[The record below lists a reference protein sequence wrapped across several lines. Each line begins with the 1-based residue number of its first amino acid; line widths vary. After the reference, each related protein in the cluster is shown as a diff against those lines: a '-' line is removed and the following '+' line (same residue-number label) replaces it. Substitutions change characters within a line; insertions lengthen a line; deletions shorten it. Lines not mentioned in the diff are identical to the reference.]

1 MAMSRIARS
10 LAALLVLLGGLVGAP
25 AALWHLGRGFL
36 PDHVPSLQ
44 EVWAGATATDTG
56 SLFLGFLVVVG
67 VIAWAVFA
75 LCVLLE
81 VVSLLAGRRRA
92 GRPGTVQA
100 APRIKLL
107 RAPQSAVSALIS
119 VALTGTLMFGGAAM
133 ASATTPSLHAVA
145 ATASVTQSASAVAA
159 PTARIAAPASVPVS
173 SMHTAASTRP
183 VTGGPTW
190 TVARYDTLMSI
201 SEATMGDDSHYTE
214 IAKLNIGVPQ
224 TDGRTMKT
232 ADTLLEIGWKLILP
246 PTAVLPTG
254 HTAPHVGQKT
264 VTVIEGD
271 SVSKIAAAQY
281 GDGDRWP
288 EIAAANHLADPD
300 QLTPGQ
306 VLIIP
311 AAAGSGPKHAAPTVI
326 ATHTAAATHAV
337 PSHVAA
343 SHTARGVAHPH
354 SATPATPHTA
364 AASAPS
370 KAHTAAPRSVAANA
384 PRAPMTAVPSS
395 PAPTSSAG
403 SSPNTVGQTT
413 EQAPSVPT
421 GQHAAAAPHHA
432 TPTASPASSEITE
445 MVAGLGAAL
454 GALLL
459 AGIAVARRR
468 KGRRRPT
475 GEVPRPVSL
484 SATRVERHLRQRAGG
499 AEVAWMDNALR
510 SAAALSADRSA
521 DQLPDV
527 TAVWLSTQELQLQLA
542 SEVPAPAPFVAEGAG
557 WVIPAGTELPDR
569 TETAAPFPALVTL
582 GEAAGETFLVD
593 LERVGALTVTGDEQR
608 TANLLRHIAAE
619 CSHSLWSDHLQV
631 YLVGWG
637 ETVTALQ
644 PDRLFYA
651 PSIADVVTIL
661 RGRLEEVLEVQAEGA
676 TTVLKS
682 RIADQHTVD
691 DPWTPTIL
699 LIDAGADEDLEPLTQ
714 ALQGISGAGRSAV
727 AVVTRTDQIVAGSA
741 AAHIDAD
748 GTLQIP
754 SILPAGLRVQAA
766 GLTQPALD
774 ELLELFIA
782 AGQFQKPGVV
792 TDTTEPWSTD
802 MSVMGSLIIPTPGT
816 TDVEPTD
823 RADLPEPPA
832 DLTLDAEENQVEHQ
846 ANAGQVVALRP
857 ALAAAQ
863 QLLAK
868 VRADDVE
875 LDADVHEW
883 FSAPDLVDPDAKMD
897 WVLRP
902 RVGVLGPPLVLVR
915 GSKPTDRIHKY
926 TEMVVYLAL
935 HRDAEVDQFVADL
948 WPVEGTTSD
957 ENRRAYLSRVRTWL
971 GTDPD
976 GRTYLPSRLKLYGLE
991 RSRRLLDVE
1000 LFRRLRKRADAYLK
1014 AEDYTRAMTDLCSA
1028 LDLVRGPTLDQH
1040 PRNGYAWSLTNDE
1053 ADLRD
1058 ANLMMLETA
1067 HLLVDL
1073 AIDAGDLDL
1082 ARQAADAG
1090 YTVDHKADLPL
1101 VDHMRIAHQVGDD
1114 QKARGWL
1121 AVLLQ
1126 ANEIELAEDLPNF
1139 STFQAVTEVF
1149 PDGLPTAANS

>member
-1 MAMSRIARS
+1 MSRIARS

-25 AALWHLGRGFL
+25 LALWHLGRGFL
-36 PDHVPSLQ
+36 PDHVPTLQ

-67 VIAWAVFA
+67 VVAWAVFA
-75 LCVLLE
+75 LCALLE

-119 VALTGTLMFGGAAM
+119 LALTGTLMLGGTAM

-145 ATASVTQSASAVAA
+145 ATASVTQSASAVGA
-159 PTARIAAPASVPVS
+159 PTARLAAPASAPVS
-173 SMHTAASTRP
+173 STRTAASKRP
-183 VTGGPTW
+183 ATGGHTW

-201 SEATMGDDSHYTE
+201 SEATMGDDSHYNE
-214 IAKLNIGVPQ
+214 IAKLNVGVPQ
-224 TDGRTMKT
+224 LDGRTMKT
-232 ADTLLEIGWKLILP
+232 ADTPLEIGWKLILP
-246 PTAVLPTG
+246 RTAVLPAG
-254 HTAPHVGQKT
+254 HTTPQVGQKT
-264 VTVIEGD
+264 VIVGEGD

-288 EIAAANHLADPD
+288 EIAAANHLVDPNEI
-300 QLTPGQ
+300 TPGQ
-306 VLIIP
+306 VLTIP
-311 AAAGSGPKHAAPTVI
+311 AAAGSGPKHAASTVVP
-326 ATHTAAATHAV
+326 THTAGARDPHDTAGATVHPRSAT
-337 PSHVAA
+337 SHTVAA
-343 SHTARGVAHPH
+343 S
-354 SATPATPHTA
+354 TPK
-364 AASAPS
+364 PS
-370 KAHTAAPRSVAANA
+370 TGHTAAPRSVAANA
-384 PRAPMTAVPSS
+384 PKAPTTISVPSS
-395 PAPTSSAG
+395 TALTSSAG
-403 SSPNTVGQTT
+403 SSPNTVGQNT

-421 GQHAAAAPHHA
+421 GQQVTA
-432 TPTASPASSEITE
+432 TPHRATLAPSATSSDFTE

-454 GALLL
+454 GAVLL
-459 AGIAVARRR
+459 AGIALARRR

-475 GEVPRPVSL
+475 GEVPRLVSL
-484 SATRVERHLRQRAGG
+484 SATRVERHLRERAGG

-510 SAAALSADRSA
+510 SAAALSADRSV

-542 SEVPAPAPFVAEGAG
+542 APVPAPAPFLAEGDG
-557 WVIPAGTELPDR
+557 WVIPTGTELPDR

-619 CSHSLWSDHLQV
+619 YSHSLWSDHLQV

-644 PDRLFYA
+644 PDRLTYA
-651 PSIADVVTIL
+651 PSVADVVTIL
-661 RGRLEEVLEVQAEGA
+661 RGRLEEVLEVQAEGG

-682 RIADQHTVD
+682 RIGDQHTVD

-699 LIDAGADEDLEPLTQ
+699 LIDARADEDLQPLTQ

-727 AVVTRTDQIVAGSA
+727 AVVTRTDQIIAGSA

-754 SILPAGLRVQAA
+754 SILPTDLRVQAA
-766 GLTQPALD
+766 GLTQQALD
-774 ELLELFIA
+774 ELLELFTA
-782 AGQFQKPGVV
+782 AGQFQKPGAI
-792 TDTTEPWSTD
+792 TDNTEPWSAD
-802 MSVMGSLIIPTPGT
+802 MSVMGSLIIPTPHTAGGG
-816 TDVEPTD
+816 PTG
-823 RADLPEPPA
+823 RADV
-832 DLTLDAEENQVEHQ
+832 TLAAEKNQPDQEDQGAENNQVEHE
-846 ANAGQVVALRP
+846 ANASQVVPLRP

-863 QLLAK
+863 HLLAK
-868 VRADDVE
+868 VLADDVE
-875 LDADVHEW
+875 LDADVEEW
-883 FSAPDLVDPDAKMD
+883 FTAPDVVDPDEKMD
-897 WVLRP
+897 WVIRP

-915 GSKPTDRIHKY
+915 GTKPTDRIHKY
-926 TEMVVYLAL
+926 TEMVIYLAL

-957 ENRRAYLSRVRTWL
+957 ENRRAYLSRIRTWL

-991 RSRRLLDVE
+991 RRRRLLDIE

-1040 PRNGYAWSLTNDE
+1040 PRNGYAWSSTNDE

-1121 AVLLQ
+1121 AALLQ